1 MDQKVVL
8 VAILGMAVATYLP
21 RLFPFLALKSRTLTP
36 VATKWLSYVPAA
48 VLSAMLAPAL
58 LLREGRVDTG
68 PENLFFWAALP
79 VFLLAARTRSLFGS
93 VALGMGL
100 VAAARHFLNG

>member
-8 VAILGMAVATYLP
+8 AAILGMALVTYLP

-36 VATKWLSYVPAA
+36 VATKWLGYVPAA

-58 LLREGRVDTG
+58 LLMDGRIEAGTR
-68 PENLFFWAALP
+68 NIFLWASLP
-79 VFLLAARTRSLFGS
+79 VFLLAARTRSLFGA
-93 VALGMGL
+93 VALGMAL
-100 VAAARHFLNG
+100 VATARFLLD